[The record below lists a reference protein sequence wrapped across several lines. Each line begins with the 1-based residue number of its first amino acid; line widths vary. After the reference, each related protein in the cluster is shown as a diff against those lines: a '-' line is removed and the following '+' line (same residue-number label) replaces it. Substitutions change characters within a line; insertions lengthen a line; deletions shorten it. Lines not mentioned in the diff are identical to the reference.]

1 MRSTVAHVLA
11 GKGSDVWS
19 VTPSTTV
26 YRVLE
31 EMADKGVG
39 ALVVMDGERLAGIV
53 SERDYARKVILLDRV
68 SKRTLVADIMTT
80 EVHTVTP
87 ESSVAEC
94 MEMMTTYRVRH
105 LPVLEGSRVVGIVS
119 IGDIVKAVIGE
130 QRFLIEQLESYIST

>member
-11 GKGSDVWS
+11 GKGSEVWS

-39 ALVVMDGERLAGIV
+39 ALLVMEGDRLAGIV

-94 MEMMTTYRVRH
+94 MEMMTEYRIRH
-105 LPVLEGSRVVGIVS
+105 LPVVEGSRVVGIVS

-130 QRFLIEQLESYIST
+130 QRFLIEQLESYIGT